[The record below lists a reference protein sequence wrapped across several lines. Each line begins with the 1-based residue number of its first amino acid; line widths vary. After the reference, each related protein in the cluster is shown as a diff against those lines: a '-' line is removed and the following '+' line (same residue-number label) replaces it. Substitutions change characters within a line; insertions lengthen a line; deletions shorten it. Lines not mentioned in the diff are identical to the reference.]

1 MESPPFERLSVNQRL
16 FAAGL
21 LEAFESALR
30 RRDVRTMFE
39 LLTTAR
45 VENAASSAITILQ
58 NAR

>member
-1 MESPPFERLSVNQRL
+1 MQSPSSERLSVNQRL
-16 FAAGL
+16 FAAGV

-39 LLTTAR
+39 LLSTAR
-45 VENAASSAITILQ
+45 VENTASSAITILK